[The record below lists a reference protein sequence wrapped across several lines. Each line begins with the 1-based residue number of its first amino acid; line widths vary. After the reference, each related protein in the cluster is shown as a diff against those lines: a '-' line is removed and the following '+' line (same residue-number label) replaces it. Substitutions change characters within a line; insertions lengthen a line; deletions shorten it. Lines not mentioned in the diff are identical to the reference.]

1 MGDDRLARGDW
12 VKAGLKALAR
22 DGASALKA
30 DRLARELGVSR
41 GSFYWHFAD
50 VEAFHRAVL
59 EGWKAVAYED
69 IVARLAQIEGDR
81 LGALVSGALQS
92 DTKLE
97 KAVRAWAA
105 HDAAAR
111 AMVKAVDARR
121 IGYMEQ
127 ELVALGQTRRTA
139 GARARVIYW
148 TWLGSFLAGEAAP
161 GQALDDVAR
170 ELLRLA
176 QMDGKEGRR

>member
-1 MGDDRLARGDW
+1 MGDDRLTREDW

-22 DGASALKA
+22 EGASGLKA

-50 VEAFHRAVL
+50 VDAFHAAVL
-59 EGWKAVAYED
+59 EGWKTVAYEN
-69 IVARLAQIEGDR
+69 IVAGLKRIDGDR
-81 LGALVSGALQS
+81 LATLIAGALKS
-92 DTKLE
+92 DARLE

-105 HDAAAR
+105 HDATAR

-121 IGYMEQ
+121 IGYIE
-127 ELVALGQTRRTA
+127 EEIEGLGHKRGTA
-139 GARARVIYW
+139 QARARVIYW
-148 TWLGSFLAGEAAP
+148 SWLGSFLAGEP
-161 GQALDDVAR
+161 PSKGLLEDVAR

-176 QMDGKEGRR
+176 KAGGKGAP